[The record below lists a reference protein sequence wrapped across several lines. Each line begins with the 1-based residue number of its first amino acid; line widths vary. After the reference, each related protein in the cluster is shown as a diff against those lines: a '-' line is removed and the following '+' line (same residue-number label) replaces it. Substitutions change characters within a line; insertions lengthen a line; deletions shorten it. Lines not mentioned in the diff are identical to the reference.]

1 MNLRRVTL
9 YAVLKTAPALLVAL
23 LSTPAVAAVQNPFL
37 TPAQLKQALIKKNF
51 VFINVHIPYEGH
63 IAGTDLSIPF
73 DTIGQSRKLPAD
85 RKASIVLYCRSGHMS
100 AIARQTLNKMGYTN
114 VRELQGGFNAWK
126 AAGYELK

>member
-1 MNLRRVTL
+1 MNTRRATL
-9 YAVLKTAPALLVAL
+9 YAVLMTAPVL
-23 LSTPAVAAVQNPFL
+23 LSAPAFAAIQNPFL

-51 VFINVHIPYEGH
+51 VFINVHVPYEGH

-73 DTIGQSRKLPAD
+73 DNIAQSTKLPAD
-85 RKASIVLYCRSGHMS
+85 RKASIVLYCRSGTMS
-100 AIARQTLNKMGYTN
+100 AEARQTLNRKGYTN